1 MATSTKSAEKPVK
14 AASKPTAAAKAKTT
28 KTPTKAPAKA
38 AAPAAAKVVKKAA
51 APKAPAV
58 KKAPAEKAAK
68 PVAAK
73 KAAVPKL
80 ASEKRRYYVEVSAYY
95 LAERRGFH
103 GGSQLE
109 DWVRAEAEIDRL
121 LQEGI
126 LKP

>member
-1 MATSTKSAEKPVK
+1 MATSTKPGKSGDAPVK
-14 AASKPTAAAKAKTT
+14 TASR
-28 KTPTKAPAKA
+28 
-38 AAPAAAKVVKKAA
+38 PAAAKTVKKAA
-51 APKAPAV
+51 TAKAPAV
-58 KKAPAEKAAK
+58 RKPAAKKPAAEKAAK

-73 KAAVPKL
+73 QVAAPEL
-80 ASEKRRYYVEVSAYY
+80 APEKRRYYVEVSAYY